1 VAIYK
6 LLQNSAFGPDQI
18 KIMTDAYEI
27 TLKALRLVDRT
38 DPVTH
43 IIAKKIIEIAQTNE
57 RDPARISTLT
67 IKELGIPTGH

>member
-6 LLQNSAFGPDQI
+6 LLQKSAFGPDQI

-27 TLKALRLVDRT
+27 TLKTLRLVDRT

-43 IIAKKIIEIAQTNE
+43 IIARRSSKSRK
-57 RDPARISTLT
+57 
-67 IKELGIPTGH
+67 PTSVIRRVFRR